1 MCLKNGSM
9 RGLTWSTDTL
19 IKAYKIRLICGSTG
33 YDVLRKMGLPRIEHF
48 KFAPG
53 LLNEI

>member
-19 IKAYKIRLICGSTG
+19 IKVYKIRLTCGSTG
-33 YDVLRKMGLPRIEHF
+33 YDVLREMGLPLSSQRT
-48 KFAPG
+48 
-53 LLNEI
+53 L